1 MKKLLSIIKY
11 IRHFVNSEVKPEHEA
26 NDIWEYMIK
35 RSSPIHTI
43 EVFKALEKRA
53 ELEMRLEEKRCAE
66 VCRAINEKWMPEPK
80 QPTYMELLVKDPIF
94 EKPYSKTFDA

>member
-35 RSSPIHTI
+35 RSNPIHTI
-43 EVFKALEKRA
+43 EVFKELEKRA

-66 VCRAINEKWMPEPK
+66 ICKAVNSKWIPETKKPS
-80 QPTYMELLVKDPIF
+80 YLELLVKDPIF
-94 EKPYSKTFDA
+94 ERPISHTFES

>member
-11 IRHFVNSEVKPEHEA
+11 IRHFVNIEVKPEHEA

-35 RSSPIHTI
+35 RSNPIHTI

-53 ELEMRLEEKRCAE
+53 DLEMRLEEQRCAE
-66 VCRAINEKWMPEPK
+66 ICKAVNSKWKKP
-80 QPTYMELLVKDPIF
+80 PTYLELLVKDPIF
-94 EKPYSKTFDA
+94 ERPISHTFEA

>member
-26 NDIWEYMIK
+26 NDIWECMIK
-35 RSSPIHTI
+35 RSNPIHTI

-53 ELEMRLEEKRCAE
+53 ELEMRLEEQRCSE
-66 VCRAINEKWMPEPK
+66 ICKAINSKWKPEPIK
-80 QPTYMELLVKDPIF
+80 PRYYDPNFDKSLNELEIS
-94 EKPYSKTFDA
+94 Y